1 MKELIDKHLEK
12 YFDVEIEVLPISVI
26 DMDEQL
32 VHLQQEYE
40 ILATTGIV
48 KPKIDA
54 VYIPMEHFFN
64 GDAEK
69 VLDYLVEESESY
81 DDSELTLEKAKQICV
96 EYVTQSFTFLNP
108 QKLID
113 PLWKFSSSLI
123 KNEENYSQVINLLM
137 HLAGMFERSLRQDT
151 LVAPQEELELTE
163 RTETFKQLEQS
174 LNLLSR
180 TFQIEM
186 PKDEVYY
193 LQQLLAYQE

>member
-1 MKELIDKHLEK
+1 M
-12 YFDVEIEVLPISVI
+12 SS
-26 DMDEQL
+26 

-81 DDSELTLEKAKQICV
+81 DDSELTLEKASRFA
-96 EYVTQSFTFLNP
+96 EYMTQSFTFLNP

-137 HLAGMFERSLRQDT
+137 HLAGISLSGPCARIHWS
-151 LVAPQEELELTE
+151 
-163 RTETFKQLEQS
+163 RRKRN
-174 LNLLSR
+174 LN
-180 TFQIEM
+180 
-186 PKDEVYY
+186 
-193 LQQLLAYQE
+193 